1 MEKVKELLNLLLGS
15 RMVVEGKGRTFV
27 KAPLWL
33 TVLAALASLH
43 LAVLTV
49 VLIVAFGMT
58 VRLERAE

>member
-1 MEKVKELLNLLLGS
+1 MESAKELLNLLLGS
-15 RMVVEGKGRTFV
+15 RLVVEGKGRTFA

-49 VLIVAFGMT
+49 VLVVAFGMT
-58 VRLERAE
+58 VRLDKA

>member
-1 MEKVKELLNLLLGS
+1 MERAKELLNLLLGS
-15 RMVVEGKGRTFV
+15 RLVVEGKGRTFA

-49 VLIVAFGMT
+49 VLVIAFGMT
-58 VRLERAE
+58 VRLDKA

>member
-1 MEKVKELLNLLLGS
+1 MERAKELLNLLLGS
-15 RMVVEGKGRTFV
+15 RLVVEGKGRTFA

-49 VLIVAFGMT
+49 VLVVAFGMT
-58 VRLERAE
+58 VRLDKA